1 MQLEQSN
8 EKEFPMAQQDF
19 EFIRQLA
26 YRESGIVLPDR
37 KQHMVYSRLSRR
49 LRALKLNNFHQY
61 CQRLEDD
68 GGELI
73 NFINALTTNLTSF
86 FREAHHFD
94 YLERHL
100 VPQWQQRRDRRLRV
114 WSSACSTGEEAYSIA
129 MILAKHFP
137 PASWDLKILA
147 TDLDTNVLDK
157 ARAGIYSQE
166 AMANLP
172 KALLNQYVEPG
183 PHPGEVMLCDSLKR
197 LIHFKQLNL
206 LGEWP
211 MHGPFDLI
219 FCRNVLIYFDA
230 QTKVKIIRQFR
241 RLLADDGH
249 LFIGHSETL
258 HNISSDFKL
267 IGQTID
273 RKSVV

>member
-1 MQLEQSN
+1 MTR
-8 EKEFPMAQQDF
+8 QDF

-49 LRALKLNNFHQY
+49 LRSLKFSNFNQY
-61 CQRLEDD
+61 CQLLQSDAN
-68 GGELI
+68 ELN

-86 FREAHHFD
+86 FRESHHFD
-94 YLERHL
+94 YLEQHL
-100 VPQWQQRRDRRLRV
+100 VPTWQKKRQRRLRV

-129 MILAKHFP
+129 MTLARHFP
-137 PASWDLKILA
+137 PAHWDLKILA

-157 ARAGIYSQE
+157 ARAGIYNIE
-166 AMANLP
+166 AMANVP
-172 KALLNQYVEPG
+172 KSLLNQCVEPG
-183 PHPGEVMLCDSLKR
+183 PSQGEVHFNESIKR

-211 MHGPFDLI
+211 MQGPFDLI
-219 FCRNVLIYFDA
+219 FCRNVLIYFDV
-230 QTKVKIIRQFR
+230 QTKIKIIHKFR
-241 RLLADDGH
+241 KLLADDGY

-267 IGQTID
+267 IGQTIYQPQHAALVGQ
-273 RKSVV
+273 RIGVGT